1 MPVNENEFDY
11 IVVGAG
17 SAGCVLADR
26 LSRDPANSVL
36 LIEAGGR
43 DKDPMIRVPK
53 GFAKTLVKPE
63 YVWAFPTKPFGPNGR
78 VEIWARGKTL
88 GGSSAVNGMV
98 YNRGTQPDW
107 DSIAAL
113 GNPGWGW
120 SDIVEAYKH
129 IENNELGA
137 TSSRGTGGPV
147 TISSDTARSD
157 PLCEEFIDS
166 AGALGMKRVDD
177 YNESDDERVG
187 YTMANIK
194 HGQRVSAAHAFLHP
208 AEKRKNLTVAIHSVA
223 TRILFDGHRANG
235 VQVRRDGQVV
245 QYLANREVILCLGSI
260 QTPKLLQLS
269 GIGPADVLSGA
280 GVAVRLESPNV
291 GARMREHR
299 CFVNQYRLRDNLG
312 YNPRLGT
319 KGRQTLEG
327 LKYLATKRGPLSLPC
342 FDVIGFFKT
351 DPELDRPDAQ
361 MLMSPFSVG
370 EQVPGVG
377 VSLEQLPGIQTIG
390 FILRPDSEGTVNIT
404 SGEVDAPPEVTTS
417 YYETEYDRRVGP
429 ALLRKIRE
437 VFTQQPIAGRL
448 VNETTPGVAVDTDEA
463 ILAYAIEHGWCAYH
477 AIGTCA
483 MGPDPEDV
491 VDSELR
497 VRGVENLRVMDAS
510 VLPVMVSGNL
520 NGPMMAMAWRLSDM
534 VLGSARVGAA
544 R

>member
-1 MPVNENEFDY
+1 MNEFDY

-26 LSRDPANSVL
+26 LSRDATSRVL
-36 LIEAGGR
+36 LIEAGGP
-43 DKDPMIRVPK
+43 DKDPMIRIPK
-53 GFAKTLVKPE
+53 GFAKTLVKPD
-63 YVWAFPTKPFGPNGR
+63 YIWAFPTKPFGPNDR
-78 VEIWARGKTL
+78 VEVWVRGKTL

-120 SDIVEAYKH
+120 SDIVEAYKK
-129 IENNELGA
+129 IENNELGSTA
-137 TSSRGTGGPV
+137 TRGTGGPV
-147 TISSDTARSD
+147 TISSDTVRSD

-187 YTMANIK
+187 YTMANIER
-194 HGQRVSAAHAFLHP
+194 GRRVSAAHAFLRP
-208 AEKRKNLTVAIHSVA
+208 AAKRPNLTVATHSLA
-223 TRILFDGHRANG
+223 TRVVFDGTRAVG
-235 VQVRRDGQVV
+235 VQVRQDGQVV
-245 QYLANREVILCLGSI
+245 QYRANSEVVLCLGSM

-269 GIGPADVLSGA
+269 GIGPAEVLSRA
-280 GVAVRLESPNV
+280 GVGVRVDAPNV

-319 KGRQTLEG
+319 KPRQTLEG

-351 DPELDRPDAQ
+351 EPDLDRPDAQ

-377 VSLEQLPGIQTIG
+377 VSLEQQPGIQTIG

-404 SGEVDAPPEVTTS
+404 SGEADAPLEVTTS
-417 YYETEYDRRVGP
+417 YYETAHDRRVGTG
-429 ALLRKIRE
+429 LFRKIRE
-437 VFTQQPIAGRL
+437 VFAQQPIAGRL
-448 VNETTPGVAVDTDEA
+448 VQETTPGVDIDRDEEILDYAV
-463 ILAYAIEHGWCAYH
+463 EHGWCAYH

-483 MGPDPEDV
+483 MGPDSGDV
-491 VDSELR
+491 VDSELK

-534 VLGSARVGAA
+534 ILGDSGGGHHSDIRP
-544 R
+544 